1 MTATGWA
8 CQFRAPN
15 ERPESTQLSPSRR
28 RLRTAGVGHED
39 TFPRPTLSARCRI
52 SQRTFGRTRGNG
64 ETRRFQPFAAA
75 QKSAKL
81 THSRRLL

>member
-1 MTATGWA
+1 M
-8 CQFRAPN
+8 
-15 ERPESTQLSPSRR
+15 
-28 RLRTAGVGHED
+28 GHED
-39 TFPRPTLSARCRI
+39 AFPRPTLSARCRI

-75 QKSAKL
+75 QKSAGL